1 MKKVLSH
8 HLTLIFALIVFLSWI
23 LVQFYFYKSINCA
36 SETCS
41 IKLPFF
47 GVLPKSLV
55 ESYLASSIDSF
66 IFFLFIGAIALFIS
80 LKSPEEEDLLKK
92 INFIFPE
99 TKNDQNL
106 LLHIKE
112 RVASL
117 ACIVTESKRH
127 IDLQDISQ
135 CSNFVKVSIKS
146 ESQLTNIYHN
156 HDYINNKMT
165 FSIKASPVL
174 GEELWGEVT
183 EASLTSCTKTLP
195 KDHNNLRANKKLTA
209 KKPEYSKN
217 LSIKLKPSQGAIYRT
232 SAWCWQN
239 PNDDFK
245 FKVNR
250 YTKKQ
255 SYTVRNS
262 SSNTINFSVKS
273 KKLTIGLAEKV
284 ANYVKQYL
292 DKNEVSSVNINKLLD
307 KKKIDAD
314 FEKQNESSKSF
325 TLRPSEVAEFECRGV
340 TPDDIVILKIH
351 TKEAK
356 EAKEAKG

>member
-1 MKKVLSH
+1 
-8 HLTLIFALIVFLSWI
+8 
-23 LVQFYFYKSINCA
+23 
-36 SETCS
+36 
-41 IKLPFF
+41 
-47 GVLPKSLV
+47 
-55 ESYLASSIDSF
+55 
-66 IFFLFIGAIALFIS
+66 
-80 LKSPEEEDLLKK
+80 
-92 INFIFPE
+92 
-99 TKNDQNL
+99 
-106 LLHIKE
+106 
-112 RVASL
+112 
-117 ACIVTESKRH
+117 
-127 IDLQDISQ
+127 
-135 CSNFVKVSIKS
+135 
-146 ESQLTNIYHN
+146 
-156 HDYINNKMT
+156 MT